1 MKRVFIIWAVYLV
14 YLLDRQSLIPS
25 VTNIPFLMSDLGLP
39 IALYLTGFG
48 IGALVISISMTILSM
63 MDDVQYNTIELI
75 SIVSSY
81 TIILVFWDSLDQT
94 SLLGIGNIIPFMLGG
109 LTVLPTVNAFNNW
122 ALRTMERDEDNKLL
136 RFLFNEESI
145 KNPF

>member
-14 YLLDRQSLIPS
+14 YLLDRSSLIPS
-25 VTNIPFLMSDLGLP
+25 VTDIPFLMSDLGLP
-39 IALYLTGFG
+39 ISLYLTGFG
-48 IGALVISISMTILSM
+48 IGALIISIAMTILSM

-81 TIILVFWDSLDQT
+81 TIILVFWDTLDQT
-94 SLLGIGNIIPFMLGG
+94 SLLGIGNIIPFMLGA
-109 LTVLPTVNAFNNW
+109 LTVLPAVNTFNEW